1 MSKTMPP
8 RLMAV
13 HDISGFG
20 RTSLTVVIP
29 IISAM
34 GIQVCPLPTAVLSTH
49 TTEFTDFTFCDLTE
63 ELPKILDHWK
73 ALNLKFEGVYSG
85 FLANHTQVDIVERAI
100 EEFLKPNGVAIVDP
114 VMGDNGKLDPTIT
127 PDLVKAMQRLI
138 TKADYITP
146 NYSESCFLLE
156 EEVKERSIEEVKIL
170 AKRLADMGP
179 KVVVIT
185 SVPTENEKEITVIA
199 YEKENNIFHQIA
211 RPYVPV
217 FYPGTGDTFASVFT
231 ASILN
236 GCSVF
241 YAIENAVKF
250 VGSAIET
257 TFASKSIEREGIF
270 FEKLLSVKK

>member
-1 MSKTMPP
+1 MNNIPP

-20 RTSLTVVIP
+20 RTSLTVVLP
-29 IISAM
+29 LISAM

-100 EEFLKPNGVAIVDP
+100 KEFLKPNGIAIIDP

-127 PDLVKAMQRLI
+127 KDLVKAMQKLI
-138 TKADYITP
+138 TMADYITP

-156 EEVKERSIEEVKIL
+156 EEVKPRSIEEVKIL
-170 AKRLADMGP
+170 AKRLAEKGP

-185 SVPTENEKEITVIA
+185 SVPTENNTEITVLA
-199 YEKENNIFHQIA
+199 YEKEKDIFHKVS
-211 RPYVPV
+211 RPYIPV
-217 FYPGTGDTFASVFT
+217 FYPGTGDSFASIF
-231 ASILN
+231 AGNIIN
-236 GCSVF
+236 GYSV
-241 YAIENAVKF
+241 YDAIENAVHF
-250 VGSAIET
+250 VGNAIET
-257 TFASKSIEREGIF
+257 TYKENTIEREGIH
-270 FEKLLSVKK
+270 FEKLLSANK